1 MTRSLAGSEA
11 SRARGSSF
19 NGGLRQGPPGY
30 GRLMN
35 DQDPQTQLD
44 EAKSDAD
51 EDLGD
56 MEEKADEME
65 ERLDENESIGEDV
78 EVPDPEEG
86 DSLSI

>member
-1 MTRSLAGSEA
+1 
-11 SRARGSSF
+11 
-19 NGGLRQGPPGY
+19 
-30 GRLMN
+30 MN
-35 DQDPQTQLD
+35 DEDPQTQLD
-44 EAKSDAD
+44 GAKSDAD

-56 MEEKADEME
+56 MEDTADEME